1 MCPRNGGLRVYAGLN
16 VVWGTDT
23 LVIPDIGVGENAKGL
38 SLRPEQLA
46 LVVEV
51 TSPSTRRRD
60 LTAKRDLYRDWEVP
74 MIIVDRSRMPSI
86 IVEGELPGW
95 VGDLTI

>member
-1 MCPRNGGLRVYAGLN
+1 
-16 VVWGTDT
+16 
-23 LVIPDIGVGENAKGL
+23 
-38 SLRPEQLA
+38 
-46 LVVEV
+46 VVEV

-74 MIIVDRSRMPSI
+74 MIIVDRSRMPSM